1 MQFTTI
7 VAALLATATA
17 VVASPV
23 IEARGDEIFYCAE
36 QPYKKSDYT
45 CYPKNNYL
53 LCPITGG
60 VVYLPCGNRPW
71 GACYDP
77 ANYGCNNG
85 QLYPVSTCNG
95 IHFDKNSYVCVDGFL
110 CPKTHPNRCGDAC
123 YNTSQYWCDNGKLKQ
138 VGQR

>member
-7 VAALLATATA
+7 VAALLAAATA

-23 IEARGDEIFYCAE
+23 IEARADDIVFCAE

-45 CYPKNNYL
+45 CYPNNNNL
-53 LCPITGG
+53 LCPIIKGIA
-60 VVYLPCGNRPW
+60 YLPCGNRPT

-77 ANYGCNNG
+77 
-85 QLYPVSTCNG
+85 
-95 IHFDKNSYVCVDGFL
+95 NSYVCVNGFL

-123 YNTSQYWCDNGKLKQ
+123 YNPGQYRCENGKL
-138 VGQR
+138 RPI